1 MKHRYTWSGRY
12 KALLRDYG
20 FPLFA
25 YYWVTYGTMFVSL
38 DVRIAFWLSF
48 LSSIVVYSV
57 SDWSN
62 LCNLHPRHLY
72 HETYFLLLSKVGTYA
87 AITVGGLDAM
97 DVISR
102 FDQFTGF
109 ELANKVDPAL
119 GKIGITLVLNEAWEP
134 IRLPF
139 VITTLKPIMDTVN
152 PPKF

>member
-1 MKHRYTWSGRY
+1 MVWKIQGTSSWLRISIVC
-12 KALLRDYG
+12 LLLGDIWHYVCKFRR
-20 FPLFA
+20 A
-25 YYWVTYGTMFVSL
+25 HC
-38 DVRIAFWLSF
+38 ILSF

-72 HETYFLLLSKVGTYA
+72 HGTYFLLLSKVGTYA

>member
-1 MKHRYTWSGRY
+1 
-12 KALLRDYG
+12 
-20 FPLFA
+20 
-25 YYWVTYGTMFVSL
+25 
-38 DVRIAFWLSF
+38 
-48 LSSIVVYSV
+48 
-57 SDWSN
+57 
-62 LCNLHPRHLY
+62 
-72 HETYFLLLSKVGTYA
+72 
-87 AITVGGLDAM
+87 M